1 LNFVVDASVTLTWCF
16 EDEVLAYSESV
27 LDLFLE
33 SSALVPSI
41 WPLEIVNAL
50 VAGER
55 RGRLTEAQTARFVQL
70 LGELPIDVEAL
81 DLSTA
86 FGPVLAT
93 ARAHGLS
100 SYDASYLELAARR
113 GLPLASLDDRLVR
126 AAVAA
131 GVPLVG
137 KT

>member
-1 LNFVVDASVTLTWCF
+1 MDFVVDASVTLTWCF
-16 EDEVLAYSESV
+16 EDEVRPYSENV
-27 LDLFLE
+27 LDLFLG

-50 VAGER
+50 VVGER

-70 LGELPIDVEAL
+70 LGELPIDVEEL
-81 DLSTA
+81 DLATA

-100 SYDASYLELAARR
+100 SYDAAYLELAARR

-126 AAVAA
+126 AASAA
-131 GVPLVG
+131 GVRMVE
-137 KT
+137 